1 MINNQFNIEK
11 FLNLSG
17 YSDNRTDRRKGA
29 GGTQEFFT
37 PYSIV
42 KRMCDK
48 VSDED
53 WADPQKT
60 FLEPSAGSGQF
71 VIYIIWNRL
80 QHGIDWKTALKTC
93 YSVEL
98 MQDNVDEMKERVHKM
113 LEQICPDYIGVD
125 TKTGCVHTPYNKA
138 SATRI
143 MNKNFVCHD
152 FFTWDFEEWR
162 PMTEEE
168 IKKKKK

>member
-1 MINNQFNIEK
+1 MERIMFDIEK
-11 FLNLSG
+11 FLDLTS
-17 YSDNRTDRRKGA
+17 YEVTRKDRRKGSKS
-29 GGTQEFFT
+29 TQEFFT

-53 WADPQKT
+53 WSDPNKT

-71 VIYIIWNRL
+71 VIYIVWNRL

-98 MQDNVDEMKERVHKM
+98 MHDNVDEMKERVHKM
-113 LEQICPDYIGVD
+113 LSQICPD
-125 TKTGCVHTPYNKA
+125 YNKA

-152 FFTWDFEEWR
+152 FFTWNFEEWR

-168 IKKKKK
+168 IKNAKKKK

>member
-1 MINNQFNIEK
+1 MIMFDIEK
-11 FLNLSG
+11 FLDLSG
-17 YSDNRTDRRKGA
+17 YVTNERKERRKYNKEGKSTA
-29 GGTQEFFT
+29 EFFT
-37 PYSIV
+37 PYTIV

-53 WADPQKT
+53 WADPNKT

-71 VIYIIWNRL
+71 VIYIVWNRL
-80 QHGIDWKTALKTC
+80 QYGIDWKTALKTC

-113 LEQICPDYIGVD
+113 LSQICPD
-125 TKTGCVHTPYNKA
+125 YNKA

-143 MNKNFVCHD
+143 MNKNFVCAN
-152 FFTWDFEEWR
+152 FFEWNFEEWR

>member
-1 MINNQFNIEK
+1 MQTNFNIEE
-11 FLNLSG
+11 FLNLDN
-17 YSDNRTDRRKGA
+17 YVSDVRKSRRKGISRHS
-29 GGTQEFFT
+29 TQEFFT

-53 WADPQKT
+53 WADPNKT

-71 VIYIIWNRL
+71 IIYIIWNRL

-98 MQDNVDEMKERVHKM
+98 MQDNVNEMKERVHKM
-113 LEQICPDYIGVD
+113 LSEICPD
-125 TKTGCVHTPYNKA
+125 YNKA

-152 FFTWDFEEWR
+152 FFTWNFEEWR

-168 IKKKKK
+168 IKTSKKKK

>member
-1 MINNQFNIEK
+1 MFDIEN
-11 FLNLSG
+11 FLNLSSYVTNERKIRRNCRKKENG
-17 YSDNRTDRRKGA
+17 RTA
-29 GGTQEFFT
+29 EFFT

-53 WADPQKT
+53 WADQKKT
-60 FLEPSAGSGQF
+60 FLEPSCGNFQF
-71 VIYIIWNRL
+71 ILYIVWNRI
-80 QHGIDWKTALKTC
+80 QHGVDWKTALKTC
-93 YSVEL
+93 YGLDL
-98 MQDNVDEMKERVHKM
+98 MADNIEEGKQRMHTM
-113 LEQICPDYIGVD
+113 LSQICSD
-125 TKTGCVHTPYNKA
+125 YNKA

-168 IKKKKK
+168 IKKAKKK